1 MKLADIPRYDSVL
14 LLQGPVGS
22 FFKHFGR
29 WLRGQGS
36 EVYKVNLNVG
46 DDFFYGD
53 APFRFRDT
61 FSQFERYLR
70 SVLEVTSAKAIF
82 LFGEHRP
89 HHEVAARVAAQLGID
104 VWAFEEGLIRPGYV
118 TLECL
123 GTRDRLH
130 HEVKTSSDDP
140 QQQPGERTFLAAQKM
155 WVAAFVYF
163 SLGWLSRW
171 IYPDYEHHKPFAV
184 AHAYNGLLSLFRK
197 MIYRPVDAWRH
208 LRIKRSWG
216 GKYFLVPL
224 QVFNDYSVL
233 ARSELG
239 SVQNFID
246 LVMRSFAAHGAKD
259 EALVFKHH
267 PMDRGYTQY
276 GQFIDRLAKR
286 LGLVGRVF
294 YVHDCHMPTLMRD
307 SRGVVM
313 INSTAGYQAMSYGV
327 PVLAMGSALYCD
339 TAKLDLEALAAFWSS
354 PKAADF
360 AQSRAFVR
368 RVVNFLQLPGSF
380 YDLSWL
386 KRQIPGEVDD
396 SEPSVGL
403 RSYYRRSNE
412 WIAGRDKSPL
422 PPPRSPLSSCAPIRR
437 GRRPFTGRYS

>member
-1 MKLADIPRYDSVL
+1 MNLSDIPRYESVL

-29 WLRGQGS
+29 WLRAQGS
-36 EVYKVNLNVG
+36 EVYKINLNVG
-46 DDFFYGD
+46 DDFFYPD
-53 APFRFRDT
+53 APFRFKDT
-61 FSQFERYLR
+61 FSQFETYLR
-70 SVLEVTSAKAIF
+70 SVLEVTSAKAVF

-89 HHEVAARVAAQLGID
+89 HHEVACRVAAQLGID

-123 GTRDRLH
+123 GTRDELH
-130 HEVKTSSDDP
+130 QKVKTSDVDP
-140 QQQPGERTFLAAQKM
+140 VQQPGAKTFMAAQKM

-171 IYPDYEHHKPFAV
+171 FYPDYEHHKPFSV
-184 AHAYNGLLSLFRK
+184 AHAYNGVLSLFRK
-197 MIYRPVDAWRH
+197 MIYRPVDFLRH
-208 LRIKRSWG
+208 AKIRRSWR

-233 ARSELG
+233 ARSEFG
-239 SVQNFID
+239 TVQNFID
-246 LVMRSFAAHGAKD
+246 LVMRSFASHRAKD

-276 GQFIDRLAKR
+276 GRFIDRLAHR
-286 LGLVGRVF
+286 LGLSGRVF

-339 TAKLDLEALAAFWSS
+339 NARLDLDALAAFWRA
-354 PKAADF
+354 PKASDL
-360 AQSRAFVR
+360 AQTRAFVK
-368 RVVNFLQLPGSF
+368 RVVSLLQLPGSF

-386 KRQIPGEVDD
+386 KRQIPDGLDEGAPA
-396 SEPSVGL
+396 PSL
-403 RSYYRRSNE
+403 RTYYRRSNE
-412 WIAGRDKSPL
+412 WIAGREITPQ
-422 PPPRSPLSSCAPIRR
+422 PPARSPLSSCAPMGRV
-437 GRRPFTGRYS
+437 RRPFGRNF